1 MKTLVPTD
9 ARAEE
14 RRSPDRHR
22 PPKAGESANR
32 IRSRLPMTT
41 LKVRRLLLAGSV
53 GGLLSAACS
62 PSGPAADAIYRN
74 ANVVTADDDFSTAEA
89 FAVVDGRF
97 AAVGTEEEVEAAF
110 PGGAAELVDFQEK
123 TVLPGFNDNH
133 IHLGPGRT
141 LQRWEDGLVPG
152 LPAWSA
158 EATEPD
164 ELFAA
169 LEAEAATKPPG
180 EWILGGLTRMDWPNN
195 RIPDRWLLDEAAPD
209 NPVMLTRG
217 PHTYLLNSPALAL
230 ARIDRNTP
238 DPEGGWIFRDDSGEP
253 TGRVLESARRIV
265 DRVLPP
271 RAEIPYE
278 AGIETMRASLGKL
291 AAMGIT
297 SVNIAGIRPPGI
309 PAVRDLYSRY
319 REELPRATMQV
330 RLSPGHDTYDHGEE
344 GIRKEIEALEALGFV
359 TGEGDSRFRIGA
371 IKMSIDGGLSAPV
384 FWSLEPYEGRPD
396 FFGAIRIPADVF
408 YPVARRAHELGW
420 QLGIHAMGDG
430 AVKMVADQMARI
442 LEEIPRE
449 DHRHYMHHVAV
460 KPPEDTMRL
469 MAEHGIM
476 VASQPSFTVGLGAY
490 AEEALPAGREETQ
503 NPTRSLLDAG
513 VRVSH
518 GSDSAPYGPLITIW
532 TAVTRRGFDG
542 AVHGPEEAVSI
553 EEAIR
558 LHTREPAFFSFEES
572 EKGAIAEGMLADF
585 VVLSDDILSVPSDT
599 IRDLRVERTFIGG
612 REIPR

>member
-1 MKTLVPTD
+1 MKHLFPTLTV
-9 ARAEE
+9 AA
-14 RRSPDRHR
+14 
-22 PPKAGESANR
+22 A
-32 IRSRLPMTT
+32 
-41 LKVRRLLLAGSV
+41 LAL
-53 GGLLSAACS
+53 GLACG

-74 ANVVTADDDFSTAEA
+74 ANVVTADDDFTLAEA
-89 FAVVDGRF
+89 FAIVDGRF
-97 AAVGTEEEVEAAF
+97 AAVGSEEDVDEAF
-110 PGGAAELVDFQEK
+110 PGGAAEVVDLQGK

-133 IHLGPGRT
+133 IHLGPGRR
-141 LQRWEDGLVPG
+141 LQQWEDGLVPG

-169 LEAEAATKPPG
+169 LEAEAATKPSG
-180 EWILGGLTRMDWPNN
+180 EWIVGGLTRMDWPNS

-217 PHTYLLNSPALAL
+217 PHTYLLNSPALEL
-230 ARIDRNTP
+230 AGIDRNTP
-238 DPEGGWIFRDDSGEP
+238 DPEGGWIFRDENGEP

-278 AGIETMRASLGKL
+278 EGIETMRASLGKL

-319 REELPRATMQV
+319 GEELPRATMQV
-330 RLSPGHDTYDHGEE
+330 RVSPGHDTYDHGEE
-344 GIRKEIEALEALGFV
+344 GIRQEIEALEGLGFV
-359 TGEGDSRFRIGA
+359 TGEGDARFRIGA

-384 FWSLEPYEGRPD
+384 FWSLEPYEDKHD

-430 AVKMVADQMARI
+430 AVKMVTEQVARI
-442 LEEIPRE
+442 LEEMPRE
-449 DHRHYMHHVAV
+449 DHRHYLHHVAV

-542 AVHGPEEAVSI
+542 EVHGPEEAVGI

-572 EKGAIAEGMLADF
+572 EKGAIADGMLADF
-585 VVLSDDILSVPSDT
+585 IVLSDDILSVPPDT
-599 IRDLRVERTFIGG
+599 IRNLRVERTFIGG
-612 REIPR
+612 REIKNSAP